1 MLILQY
7 ILNLGP
13 NTVYTYKGSGT
24 IVISGT
30 APVVFNPVFE
40 LFLQRFKVGE
50 YVYDSEHTVWQI
62 AAIQGEPDNPTYV
75 AQKNGKIKSF
85 YGNQITKFTNEN
97 QVFELIYQKNI
108 NAYEYNIQVLAQI
121 ENNLPSTVPE
131 TNDYLFLKNAINGD
145 FGNNDNYDNNIIKYN
160 DIIIALNQIENNL
173 PSNTPETNDYLY
185 LKTAINGDFGS
196 NDQYDANIAKYNK
209 IINTLNE
216 LYNN

>member
-7 ILNLGP
+7 ILNLEITG
-13 NTVYTYKGSGT
+13 YTYKGSGT

-40 LFLQRFKVGE
+40 LFLQRFKIGE

-62 AAIQGEPDNPTYV
+62 VVIQGEPDNPIYV

-108 NAYEYNIQVLAQI
+108 NAYEYNIQVLTQI
-121 ENNLPSTVPE
+121 ENNLPSTV
-131 TNDYLFLKNAINGD
+131 
-145 FGNNDNYDNNIIKYN
+145 
-160 DIIIALNQIENNL
+160 
-173 PSNTPETNDYLY
+173 PETNDYLY

-196 NDQYDANIAKYNK
+196 NDQYDVNIAKYNK